1 MLIPE
6 IPFTANLTLDS
17 TFFGLTQN
25 YKLGVYQEI
34 FDLIYYGKGGFTYMD
49 VTNMPIHI
57 RRFFIKRIE
66 QTLKKQQ
73 KAEEKAARNANSKSR
88 IKAPKFKR

>member
-1 MLIPE
+1 
-6 IPFTANLTLDS
+6 
-17 TFFGLTQN
+17 
-25 YKLGVYQEI
+25 
-34 FDLIYYGKGGFTYMD
+34 MD